1 MPSSTIVRHNDRIL
15 TFNEDQH
22 SYADDT
28 GKSYT
33 SVTRLIGMGFEKFD
47 AVNIAKRKA
56 EREGLNWQDLVI
68 EWKEAGE
75 KAANAGTRLH
85 QNCEYQILGQEDRM
99 NEPLD
104 VQERINFNL
113 AYEEVK
119 RIKNDKY
126 VIKLEPEKII
136 FSPSLNLAGSVD
148 LLVSYES
155 GDYIIYD
162 WKNIKGISAVSFNGK
177 CGILDATHG
186 IPDSNYWHYALQL
199 QIYEI
204 ILKVEGYIPNK
215 SNVRRIL
222 NCFINGRLE
231 KVELPDVKTAAK
243 ELIKWLNRR

>member
-1 MPSSTIVRHNDRIL
+1 MPSSIIVRHNDRIL
-15 TFNEDQH
+15 TFDEDQH
-22 SYADDT
+22 SYIDDT

-33 SVTRLIGMGFEKFD
+33 SVTKLIGMGFEKFD

-56 EREGLNWQDLVI
+56 EREGLNWQDLVN

-113 AYEEVK
+113 AYKEVK

-126 VIKLEPEKII
+126 AIKFEPEKII

-162 WKNIKGISAVSFNGK
+162 WKNIKGISTVSFNSK
-177 CGILDATHG
+177 CGILDATSK